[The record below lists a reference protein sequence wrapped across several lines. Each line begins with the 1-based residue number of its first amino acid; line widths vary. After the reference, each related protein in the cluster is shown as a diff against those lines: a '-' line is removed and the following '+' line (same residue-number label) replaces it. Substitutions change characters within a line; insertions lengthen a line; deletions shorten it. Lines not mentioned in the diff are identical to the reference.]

1 MNPYE
6 SKLQPAHEDIR
17 KHFIYLGKSSL
28 LRLKTRGDDTDD
40 THPPEAR
47 PPKKR
52 WDGHYSSSKC
62 LSRFVQKISPNMN
75 CGGTF
80 EVDCPFNIPWSPYQL
95 VGLPCLPYLCRWE
108 ITVSLL
114 VTLGSTFTVRC
125 GKSHHLNIFRMAFP
139 VAFPHLTISQQR
151 TMLPS
156 IALERTR
163 NPGAHMRPASVPSWD
178 WIY

>member
-1 MNPYE
+1 MSLNCSPYMKTSENTLSTWVNPHSWGWKPE
-6 SKLQPAHEDIR
+6 GMIR
-17 KHFIYLGKSSL
+17 MIPI
-28 LRLKTRGDDTDD
+28 
-40 THPPEAR
+40 HPKPD

-156 IALERTR
+156 ITLERTR